1 MDFTINALKDLFMVL
16 RDSGFSFLTV
26 ESFAGNM
33 FPASERTAILRHDI
47 DRLPFNALA
56 CAQMESLLDIQ
67 GTYYFRITRGS
78 YNSKIIR
85 EISSMG
91 HEIGYHYEDLSLVA
105 KKNKPS
111 FEQDGSSYQK
121 LLAGKAYESFT
132 KNLERLREL
141 VPVKTACMHGSP
153 LSRWDSRQIWR
164 YFDYKEL
171 GIVCEPY
178 FDIILRDIHYL
189 TDTGRRWNGSTV
201 SVRDRVYHRDME
213 YYSDWVRKPVDG
225 SAMAAGEAG
234 NAGRPKYSFKTTG
247 DIIRAVRENSFPDRV
262 LITCHPQRWSL
273 NAFQWFGELT
283 GQKIKNG
290 AKYFIAGN

>member
-1 MDFTINALKDLFMVL
+1 MDFTINALKDLFMAL

-26 ESFAGNM
+26 EGFAGHRYL
-33 FPASERTAILRHDI
+33 ASERMAILRHDI

-56 CAQMESLLDIQ
+56 CAQMETLMEIQ
-67 GTYYFRITRGS
+67 GTYFFRITSGS

-105 KKNKPS
+105 KRNKPS
-111 FEQDGSSYQK
+111 FEPDGSSYQE

-132 KNLERLREL
+132 RNLERLREL

-178 FDIILRDIHYL
+178 FDIRLNDILYL
-189 TDTGRRWNGSTV
+189 TDTGRRWNGASV
-201 SVRDRVYHRDME
+201 SVRDRVYYRDMD

-225 SAMAAGEAG
+225 SAMASGGTGIAMSLQY
-234 NAGRPKYSFKTTG
+234 NFKTTG
-247 DIIRAVRENSFPDRV
+247 DIIRALRGNSFPDRA

-273 NAFQWFGELT
+273 NAIQWVGELT
-283 GQKIKNG
+283 GQKIKNA